1 MKRFFKINF
10 GVFIMA
16 VGLYVFLIPQDLA
29 VGGVTGL
36 AMVVNNFFPIIS
48 VGLVMI
54 IANIVLFI
62 LAFIVIGKDFGGYT
76 IYSSL
81 LLSGMIYLFEMAYP
95 ISQPLV
101 DDLMINLI
109 YGVIIQGI
117 GMGIIFYEN
126 ASTGGTD
133 IIAKII
139 TKFVNMEIGKALL
152 LADFLIVMF
161 AGISFGLTLGLYAL
175 LGVIVNAGVID
186 NVIAGLNRKMQLLI
200 ITDKT
205 DEINEYIINEIQRG
219 TTLYTGK
226 GGFSGAEKVIIS
238 TIVSKREYIKIKQ
251 YSRAMDDNV
260 FISIGF
266 VNEVLGNYR
275 IT

>member
-1 MKRFFKINF
+1 MKRFLKINF

-81 LLSGMIYLFEMAYP
+81 LLSGMIYLFEMVYP

-161 AGISFGLTLGLYAL
+161 AGISFGFTLGIYAV

-186 NVIAGLNRKMQLLI
+186 NVIAGLNKKMQLLI

-226 GGFSGAEKVIIS
+226 GCFSGKEKVIINAGKKVKNINPS
-238 TIVSKREYIKIKQ
+238 IIRLLFHNGVS
-251 YSRAMDDNV
+251 AAVVNV
-260 FISIGF
+260 MQ
-266 VNEVLGNYR
+266 LYL
-275 IT
+275 

>member
-1 MKRFFKINF
+1 MKRFLKINF

-81 LLSGMIYLFEMAYP
+81 LLSGMIYLFEMVYP

-152 LADFLIVMF
+152 LVDFLIVMF